1 MSIVWLREIQSSEAG
16 RESGHPR
23 RTSVFITVK
32 PAGTFFFVSRHPQ
45 FFDRSST
52 GFPH

>member
-1 MSIVWLREIQSSEAG
+1 MSIVWLREFQSSEAG

-23 RTSVFITVK
+23 RIGVFIAVK
-32 PAGTFFFVSRHPQ
+32 RARTFFFLSRHPQ